1 MDCFT
6 FVNIKKIELPLAHRI
21 LVSPLDWGLGHTS
34 RCIPI
39 IKTLQ
44 NNSFSVLVA
53 CNATQQAYLS
63 KEITQVEYIRLAGYD
78 VQYATSSAGLI
89 WKMILQIPKIIYRIY
104 AEHKALKN
112 IITNYKIDAVIS
124 DNRFG
129 LYSSKIPCVFITHQL
144 FIKTPFLSTLVFSMN
159 HFFIK
164 KYNTCWVPDCNNT
177 ESLSG
182 ELSSTKWQIKTP
194 IQRIGFLSRFKQPI
208 AFDGVKRKSIL
219 CILSGPEP
227 QRSMLMKM
235 IIQQVSNANYTC
247 TIIGAKSGSLLHH
260 TENIQCMPVADAIQ
274 MELLL
279 ATHQYIITRSGYSS
293 LMDFAVIKRTAILIP
308 TPGQSEQEYLGK
320 LLQEKQMHYSCQQ
333 QLFNLEVAIKAI
345 DEGNWKTVNVTKN
358 NNLQNAILELGNGII
373 SK

>member
-1 MDCFT
+1 
-6 FVNIKKIELPLAHRI
+6 
-21 LVSPLDWGLGHTS
+21 
-34 RCIPI
+34 
-39 IKTLQ
+39 
-44 NNSFSVLVA
+44 
-53 CNATQQAYLS
+53 
-63 KEITQVEYIRLAGYD
+63 
-78 VQYATSSAGLI
+78 
-89 WKMILQIPKIIYRIY
+89 
-104 AEHKALKN
+104 
-112 IITNYKIDAVIS
+112 
-124 DNRFG
+124 
-129 LYSSKIPCVFITHQL
+129 
-144 FIKTPFLSTLVFSMN
+144 MN
-159 HFFIK
+159 HFFLK

-274 MELLL
+274 MERLL

-320 LLQEKQMHYSCQQ
+320 LMQEKQMHYSCQQ

-345 DEGNWKTVNVTKN
+345 DEGNWKTINVTKN

>member
-1 MDCFT
+1 
-6 FVNIKKIELPLAHRI
+6 
-21 LVSPLDWGLGHTS
+21 
-34 RCIPI
+34 
-39 IKTLQ
+39 
-44 NNSFSVLVA
+44 
-53 CNATQQAYLS
+53 
-63 KEITQVEYIRLAGYD
+63 
-78 VQYATSSAGLI
+78 
-89 WKMILQIPKIIYRIY
+89 MILQIPKIIYRIY
-104 AEHKALKN
+104 AEHKALQN

-144 FIKTPFLSTLVFSMN
+144 FIKTPFLSTLIFSMN

-274 MELLL
+274 MERLL

-320 LLQEKQMHYSCQQ
+320 LMQEKQMHYSCQQ

-345 DEGNWKTVNVTKN
+345 DEGNWKTINVTKN